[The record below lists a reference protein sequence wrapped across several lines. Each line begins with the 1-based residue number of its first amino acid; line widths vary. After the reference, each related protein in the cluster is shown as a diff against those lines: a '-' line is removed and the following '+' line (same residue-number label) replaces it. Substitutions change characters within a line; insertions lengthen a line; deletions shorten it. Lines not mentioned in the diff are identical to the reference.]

1 MKKLFVQILTLWLLA
16 ALTGPPAAAQENV
29 PLSFSGRQQTLGVRL
44 GFNRLTMLD
53 RNTSSLLYAGNI
65 PMLGVNYQRQNE
77 NGVFHLKLQG
87 GRGGFFAQNHPDRS
101 IRFLEQDVYGHTDTI
116 TVPMRGNS
124 TLARLELGYFRK
136 IDAGE
141 HLRWAAGGLV
151 SNETFYQQG
160 FITPGIMN
168 VATVSPAVQMAWN
181 GGGDYY
187 LSVGIAAPIAALV
200 SRSAYHNSVSLP
212 DAGKIEGFFRQG
224 TKVASLGTHQQ
235 VKFSAALHHK
245 LGDRWLAG
253 LEYDFRLLKNTYP
266 RPLSIMQHEVG
277 MSFQFF

>member
-1 MKKLFVQILTLWLLA
+1 MKKLFVQILTLGLLVV
-16 ALTGPPAAAQENV
+16 LMRPPAAAQENA
-29 PLSFSGRQQTLGVRL
+29 PLSFSSRQQTLGVRL

-53 RNTSSLLYAGNI
+53 RNTSGLLYGGTI
-65 PMLGVNYQRQNE
+65 PMLGVNYQRQSE
-77 NGVFHLKLQG
+77 KGVFHMKLQG
-87 GRGGFFAQNHPDRS
+87 GRGGLFAQNYPDRS

-124 TLARLELGYFRK
+124 ALARFELGYFRQ
-136 IDAGE
+136 IDTGN

-151 SNETFYQQG
+151 ANETFYQQG
-160 FITPGIMN
+160 FVTPGIMN
-168 VATVSPAVQMAWN
+168 TATVSPAVQMAWN
-181 GGGDYY
+181 GGNGYF
-187 LSVGIAAPIAALV
+187 LSVGISVPVAALV
-200 SRSAYHNSVSLP
+200 SRSTYHNSVSLP
-212 DAGKIEGFFRQG
+212 EAGKIEGFFRQG
-224 TKVASLGTHQQ
+224 TKVASLGTHRQ

-253 LEYDFRLLKNTYP
+253 LEYDLRLLKNTYP